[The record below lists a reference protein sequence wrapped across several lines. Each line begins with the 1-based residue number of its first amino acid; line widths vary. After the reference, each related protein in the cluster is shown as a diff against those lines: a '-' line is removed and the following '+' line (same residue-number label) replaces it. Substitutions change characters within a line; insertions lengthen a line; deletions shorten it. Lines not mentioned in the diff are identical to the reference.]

1 MNVKK
6 ATREYYKYFSNQEG
20 NEHIAGVFAI
30 ETILNLTS
38 IYKSKNI
45 LELGLGIG
53 SVSYSI
59 IDFLTQKNIS
69 FNYYG
74 TENNAFCLQEL
85 PKNLKDNFYKIN
97 LYKEFK
103 DLESNLVFD
112 FIIIDGSDDSLQKI
126 KDFVSKRAVI
136 FVEGYRIEQVNFI
149 RSIFPN
155 SIFTSVISDFKN
167 PEYGPFDSDKWSGGG
182 QLIFINP
189 SLKQKLHW
197 FYLRVLTS
205 IKYKITRKIK

>member
-1 MNVKK
+1 MNIKK
-6 ATREYYKYFSNQEG
+6 ATKEYYEYFSKLDG
-20 NEHIAGVFAI
+20 NDHIAGVFAI
-30 ETILNLTS
+30 ETILKLIS
-38 IYKSKNI
+38 IYKPKNI

-53 SVSYSI
+53 SVSYSV
-59 IDFLTQKNIS
+59 IDFLTKKNIK

-74 TENNAFCLQEL
+74 TENNAFCLKEL
-85 PKNLKDNFYKIN
+85 PKNLKEKFNIIK
-97 LYKEFK
+97 LYNEFK
-103 DLESNLVFD
+103 DLQSNLVFD

-126 KDFVSKRAVI
+126 KNFVSKRAVI

-149 RSIFPN
+149 RSIFPK

-167 PEYGPFDSDKWSGGG
+167 PEFGPFDSGKWSGGG

-189 SLKQKLHW
+189 SFKQKLHR
-197 FYLRVLTS
+197 FYLRILTS

>member
-6 ATREYYKYFSNQEG
+6 ATKEYYKYFSELDG
-20 NEHIAGVFAI
+20 NDHIASVFAI
-30 ETILNLTS
+30 EIILKLTS
-38 IYKSKNI
+38 VYKPKSI

-59 IDFLTQKNIS
+59 IDFLTNNNIKFS
-69 FNYYG
+69 YYG

-85 PKNLKDNFYKIN
+85 PKNLKKKFKKIKLHN
-97 LYKEFK
+97 EFK
-103 DLESNLVFD
+103 DFQSDLIFD
-112 FIIIDGSDDSLQKI
+112 FIIIDGSDDSLQEI

-136 FVEGYRIEQVNFI
+136 FVEGYRIEQVKFI
-149 RSIFPN
+149 RSIFPK

-167 PEYGPFDSDKWSGGG
+167 PELGPFDSDKWSGGG

-189 SLKQKLHW
+189 SFKQKFHR
-197 FYLRVLTS
+197 FYLRMLTS